1 MGFRF
6 MAFEACGGTA
16 AARPLGGSPL
26 EICPTGG
33 TQPGSSR
40 KPRYSGRPLTGRF
53 GPPQYPAVAVKV
65 TRPSS
70 PSGLLT
76 ETERAALRRPVFPLR
91 AAIVY
96 SKPTWQPHSR
106 YYGSLL
112 LVSSGA
118 YNHSTAGLQR
128 TFQMSQATG
137 VETARQAQELHIFHD
152 VAKALTSS
160 LDLDS
165 ILQTIMEKMAEYFR
179 PDTWSLLMVDEQKM
193 ELYFAIAVGKA
204 SEALKSVRLKVG
216 EGIAGHVA
224 KYGEKL
230 IVPDVRSD
238 KRFAKRIDHVTQ
250 WETQSI
256 ICIPLRSKLRV
267 LGVIQLVNVDMKNF
281 TEQESFFLQ
290 SLCDYAAIA
299 IENARA
305 VEKIQELTITDD
317 CTGLYNARH
326 LYKTLETE
334 VYRSAR
340 FGYEFSVLFI
350 DLDHFKQVND
360 THGHLIGSKLLAEIG
375 YLIKAQLRLIDFAF
389 RYGGDEFVV
398 LLPQTGKDSA
408 LVVARRLRDSLRSS
422 CFCKEEGLNL
432 NVRASIGL
440 ATYPHDAKTPH
451 DVIRRADEMMYMVKN
466 STRDNIGIAQRGVEK

>member
-1 MGFRF
+1 
-6 MAFEACGGTA
+6 
-16 AARPLGGSPL
+16 
-26 EICPTGG
+26 
-33 TQPGSSR
+33 
-40 KPRYSGRPLTGRF
+40 
-53 GPPQYPAVAVKV
+53 
-65 TRPSS
+65 
-70 PSGLLT
+70 
-76 ETERAALRRPVFPLR
+76 
-91 AAIVY
+91 
-96 SKPTWQPHSR
+96 
-106 YYGSLL
+106 
-112 LVSSGA
+112 
-118 YNHSTAGLQR
+118 
-128 TFQMSQATG
+128 MSHATG
-137 VETARQAQELHIFHD
+137 AETARQAQELHIFHD

-179 PDTWSLLMVDEQKM
+179 PDTWSLLMVDEQKN
-193 ELYFAIAVGKA
+193 ELYFAIAVGSA
-204 SEALKSVRLKVG
+204 AEALKNVRLKVG

-230 IVPDVRSD
+230 VVPDVSAD
-238 KRFAKRIDHVTQ
+238 KRFAKRIDKVTQ

-256 ICIPLRSKLRV
+256 ICIPLRAKLRV
-267 LGVIQLVNVDMKNF
+267 LGVIQLVNVDMAHF
-281 TEQESFFLQ
+281 GHEEQFFLQ
-290 SLCDYAAIA
+290 ALCDYAAIA
-299 IENARA
+299 IENARS

-340 FGYEFSVLFI
+340 FGYEFSVIFI

-360 THGHLIGSKLLAEIG
+360 THGHLVGSKLLAEIG

-398 LLPQTGKDSA
+398 LLPQTPKDAA

-422 CFCKEEGLNL
+422 NFCKDEGLNL

-451 DVIRRADEMMYMVKN
+451 DIIRQADEMMYMVKN
-466 STRDNIGIAQRGVEK
+466 STRDNIGIAQRGVVK